1 MSRYFFKIFLLLLCG
16 LALTGCGDRHSE
28 KPIITVSIPPQ
39 QTILS
44 QITGDKYDIRCLL
57 AGASDPES
65 YDPSFTN
72 LLNTEKSIAYLRM
85 GNIGFEDAIT
95 DKIRNSSP
103 DLPIIDTS
111 KGVAPITG
119 THGTDDIDPHT
130 WTSVANARIIAANM
144 RDAMIDLDPD
154 NKDYF
159 EANYNRFAAHLD
171 SLDNAIRAKLKSATT
186 KAFAVWHP
194 SLSYFARD
202 YGLTQI
208 IVGGVENK
216 EISIPSLQANIEAAR
231 NSGVRIMFIQKESDS
246 RQAESACELIGTTP
260 VEISPLAFEW
270 EDQMIKI
277 AESIAGK

>member
-1 MSRYFFKIFLLLLCG
+1 MYRLIFRLIILTLCG

-44 QITGDKYDIRCLL
+44 EITGDKYDIRCLL

-72 LLNTEKSIAYLRM
+72 LLNTDMSVAYLCM
-85 GNIGFEDAIT
+85 GNIGFEEAIT

-111 KGVAPITG
+111 KGVVPVTG
-119 THGTDDIDPHT
+119 THGGDGIDPHT
-130 WTSVANARIIAANM
+130 WTSVVNARIIAANM
-144 RDAMIDLDPD
+144 RDAMIDIDPD

-159 EANYNRFAAHLD
+159 EANYNRYAAHLD
-171 SLDNAIRAKLKSATT
+171 SLDNAIRATLDKAEMKS
-186 KAFAVWHP
+186 FVVWHP

-208 IVGGVENK
+208 IVGGIENK
-216 EISIPSLQANIEAAR
+216 EISIPALQANIEAAR
-231 NSGVRIMFIQKESDS
+231 NSGARIMFIQKESDS
-246 RQAESACELIGTTP
+246 RQAENACELIGTTP

-270 EDQMIKI
+270 EEQMIKI